1 MTDSTPPTDPADP
14 VDPADRPEPT
24 ATRTATGTE
33 PTTPP
38 PSPTPRADRHGP
50 LQPGDLVQLTDP
62 KGRHHTFPLVPG
74 KEFHTHK
81 GAIAHDDLIGQPE
94 GIVVTTLAGVPYLIL
109 RPLLRDFVLS
119 MPRGATVIYP
129 KDAAAI
135 VGLADIFPGAH
146 VVEAGV
152 GSGALTCS
160 LLRAVGPTG
169 RVTSYERRADFA
181 DIARD
186 NVERFLGGPQPNWT
200 VEVGDLQDR
209 LTLTGVHR
217 VVLDMLAPWE
227 CVDAVADALMP
238 GGILVVYLATT
249 TQLSRMAETL
259 RADGRFT
266 EPAASELMLRTWHLE
281 GLAVRPDHRMTGHTG
296 LPAGQSPAGA
306 WDRPARE
313 ALPPGQGGLRRRLH
327 RTGESRRGGRG
338 SGRGATGDQGH
349 GRDARARPFP
359 DPRGDPHR
367 FRPGRARPLT
377 CCAIRSSLG
386 RVRRTGA
393 GGVP

>member
-1 MTDSTPPTDPADP
+1 MADPTPPADP
-14 VDPADRPEPT
+14 TPAADPAPPAE
-24 ATRTATGTE
+24 ATVPAAL
-33 PTTPP
+33 
-38 PSPTPRADRHGP
+38 PTPRADRHGL

-62 KGRHHTFPLVPG
+62 KGRHHTFALVPG
-74 KEFHTHK
+74 REFHTHK
-81 GAIAHDDLIGQPE
+81 GALAHDGLIGQPE
-94 GIVVTTLAGVPYLIL
+94 GIVVTTAAGVPYLVL

-146 VVEAGV
+146 VVEAGA

-169 RVTSYERRADFA
+169 RVTSFERRPDFA

-200 VEVGDLQDR
+200 IEVGDLQDR
-209 LTLTGVHR
+209 LALTGVHR
-217 VVLDMLAPWE
+217 VILDMLAPWE

-238 GGILVVYLATT
+238 GGILVAYMATT

-296 LPAGQSPAGA
+296 FLLASRRLAPGTVLPAKRTRPAKGAYGADYTGPGSPA
-306 WDRPARE
+306 
-313 ALPPGQGGLRRRLH
+313 
-327 RTGESRRGGRG
+327 
-338 SGRGATGDQGH
+338 ATGVPAGEDSTQ
-349 GRDARARPFP
+349 APAPVAA
-359 DPRGDPHR
+359 PRL
-367 FRPGRARPLT
+367 PL
-377 CCAIRSSLG
+377 
-386 RVRRTGA
+386 
-393 GGVP
+393 P

>member
-1 MTDSTPPTDPADP
+1 MTDLPIA
-14 VDPADRPEPT
+14 
-24 ATRTATGTE
+24 
-33 PTTPP
+33 
-38 PSPTPRADRHGP
+38 RADRHGP

-81 GAIAHDDLIGQPE
+81 GKIDHDDLIGQPE
-94 GIVVTTLAGVPYLIL
+94 GIVVTTLAGVPFLVL

-160 LLRAVGPTG
+160 LLRAVGPSG
-169 RVTSYERRADFA
+169 RVTSFERRADFA
-181 DIARD
+181 EIAAG
-186 NVERFLGGPQPNWT
+186 NVARFLGGPQDNW
-200 VEVGDLQDR
+200 VLEVGDLQER
-209 LTLTGVHR
+209 LALTDVHR

-259 RADGRFT
+259 RADGRFI
-266 EPAASELMLRTWHLE
+266 EPQASELMLRTWHLE

-296 LPAGQSPAGA
+296 FLLATRRLAPGTVLPAKRS
-306 WDRPARE
+306 RPAKGAYGADYTGPGSAAGSAGSAAPGPGSAGSSDAAPAEPAAAPPRRPN
-313 ALPPGQGGLRRRLH
+313 LP
-327 RTGESRRGGRG
+327 
-338 SGRGATGDQGH
+338 
-349 GRDARARPFP
+349 
-359 DPRGDPHR
+359 
-367 FRPGRARPLT
+367 
-377 CCAIRSSLG
+377 
-386 RVRRTGA
+386 
-393 GGVP
+393 

>member
-1 MTDSTPPTDPADP
+1 MTDSHPPTDPTD
-14 VDPADRPEPT
+14 
-24 ATRTATGTE
+24 
-33 PTTPP
+33 PTTPRTRP
-38 PSPTPRADRHGP
+38 PRTTRPTQRTGRPGGTHHPDHPATAAHTPGRPARAP
-50 LQPGDLVQLTDP
+50 PQPGDLVQLTDP

-81 GAIAHDDLIGQPE
+81 GALAHDDLIGQPE

-169 RVTSYERRADFA
+169 RVTSYERRADFV

-186 NVERFLGGPQPNWT
+186 NVERFLGGPQPNWS
-200 VEVGDLQDR
+200 VEVGDLQER

-238 GGILVVYLATT
+238 GGSSWSIWRPPPSCPGWPRPCAP
-249 TQLSRMAETL
+249 M
-259 RADGRFT
+259 
-266 EPAASELMLRTWHLE
+266 AAS
-281 GLAVRPDHRMTGHTG
+281 PSPP
-296 LPAGQSPAGA
+296 PAS
-306 WDRPARE
+306 
-313 ALPPGQGGLRRRLH
+313 
-327 RTGESRRGGRG
+327 
-338 SGRGATGDQGH
+338 
-349 GRDARARPFP
+349 
-359 DPRGDPHR
+359 
-367 FRPGRARPLT
+367 
-377 CCAIRSSLG
+377 
-386 RVRRTGA
+386 
-393 GGVP
+393 

>member
-1 MTDSTPPTDPADP
+1 MTDPTDPTAPTDMTEPTHPTPPTAPPA
-14 VDPADRPEPT
+14 
-24 ATRTATGTE
+24 
-33 PTTPP
+33 
-38 PSPTPRADRHGP
+38 PRADRHGP
-50 LQPGDLVQLTDP
+50 LQSGDLVQLTDP

-81 GAIAHDDLIGQPE
+81 GALSHDDLIGQPE
-94 GIVVTTLAGVPYLIL
+94 GIVVTTLAGVPYLVL

-169 RVTSYERRADFA
+169 RVTSFERRPDFA
-181 DIARD
+181 DIARG
-186 NVERFLGGPQPNWT
+186 NVERFLGGVQPNWT
-200 VEVGDLQDR
+200 LEVGDLQER
-209 LTLTGVHR
+209 LTETGVHR

-296 LPAGQSPAGA
+296 FLLASRRLAPGTVLPAKRT
-306 WDRPARE
+306 RPAKGAYGE
-313 ALPPGQGGLRRRLH
+313 DYTGPGAP
-327 RTGESRRGGRG
+327 
-338 SGRGATGDQGH
+338 GAP
-349 GRDARARPFP
+349 DASA
-359 DPRGDPHR
+359 GDPSGPDGGAAPPPR
-367 FRPGRARPLT
+367 RQPL
-377 CCAIRSSLG
+377 
-386 RVRRTGA
+386 
-393 GGVP
+393 P